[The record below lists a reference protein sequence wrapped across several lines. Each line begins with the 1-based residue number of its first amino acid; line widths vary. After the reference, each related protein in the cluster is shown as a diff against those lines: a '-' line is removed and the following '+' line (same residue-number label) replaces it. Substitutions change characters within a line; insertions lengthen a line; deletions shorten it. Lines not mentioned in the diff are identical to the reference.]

1 MQNGTVLWG
10 SEMISFPNKIATTC
24 ERSPQ
29 QFLDKRHLVVKL
41 YASAA
46 AGRTDRRET
55 STWPV
60 LKMHETAGGF
70 LTPEFWLTTT
80 DGQCNP

>member
-10 SEMISFPNKIATTC
+10 SEMIRFPNKVTTTS
-24 ERSPQ
+24 ERLPQ
-29 QFLDKRHLVVKL
+29 QLLDKRHVVVKL
-41 YASAA
+41 YASAT

-70 LTPEFWLTTT
+70 LTPEFRLTTI
-80 DGQCNP
+80 

>member
-1 MQNGTVLWG
+1 MQNGTALRG
-10 SEMISFPNKIATTC
+10 SEMTSLPNKIATTC
-24 ERSPQ
+24 EHLSQ
-29 QFLDKRHLVVKL
+29 QDLDKRHLFVEL
-41 YASAA
+41 YASAE

-70 LTPEFWLTTT
+70 LTPEFWLTTA
-80 DGQCNP
+80 